1 MILERENL
9 IFCGKIMKKG
19 KKIDYYNFSFFH
31 IKYQKPF
38 FKYTYPGG
46 KKIYLNNFNFS
57 LFVEETH
64 GILKRLK
71 KL

>member
-46 KKIYLNNFNFS
+46 KKSI
-57 LFVEETH
+57 
-64 GILKRLK
+64 
-71 KL
+71 